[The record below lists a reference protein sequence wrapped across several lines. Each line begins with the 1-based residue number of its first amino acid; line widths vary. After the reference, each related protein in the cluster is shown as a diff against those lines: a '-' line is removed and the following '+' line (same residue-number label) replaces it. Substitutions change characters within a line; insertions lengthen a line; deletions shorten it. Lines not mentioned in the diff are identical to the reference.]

1 MVSEHRLVIVSGL
14 SGAGKT
20 VALHALE
27 DAGYYC
33 VDNLP
38 VGILLSF
45 AAYIADQDLPH
56 YYQVA
61 VGIDARN
68 HPIAI
73 AELPDSLNA
82 LQAQSFSAELIFV
95 DASDETLLRRF
106 SETRRKHP
114 LSSEDVSLPDA
125 ISQERAVL
133 DQVIMRADVRID
145 TTHTNVHEL
154 RTLIRDQI
162 ARRSSGTLGLQFRS
176 FGFKNGVPQDA
187 DFVFDVRCLPNPYWD
202 PALRE
207 LSGSDE
213 AVRKFLDAMP
223 MVNAMISDVE
233 AFLETWIPKFEDAN
247 RSYLT
252 VAFGCTGGRH
262 RSVYMVERLAKRFN
276 ETEKK
281 AVISHRD
288 AITKAEVS

>member
-1 MVSEHRLVIVSGL
+1 MNERRFVIVSGL
-14 SGAGKT
+14 SGAGKS

-27 DAGYYC
+27 DADYYC

-45 AAYIADQDLPH
+45 AAYIAEQDLPH
-56 YYQVA
+56 FHQVA

-68 HPIAI
+68 HPVAI
-73 AELPDSLNA
+73 AELPASLDA
-82 LQAQSFSAELIFV
+82 LQAQSFTAELIFV

-114 LSSEDVSLPDA
+114 LSSENVSLPDA
-125 ISQERAVL
+125 ITQERAML
-133 DQVIMRADVRID
+133 EPVIMRADVRID
-145 TTHTNVHEL
+145 TTHTNVHEF

-162 ARRSSGTLGLQFRS
+162 APKPSGTVALQFRS

-207 LSGSDE
+207 LSGTDQQVSD
-213 AVRKFLDAMP
+213 FLDEMP
-223 MVNAMISDVE
+223 MVNDMVSDIE
-233 AFLETWIPKFEDAN
+233 DFLGTWIVKFEDAN

-252 VAFGCTGGRH
+252 VALGCTGGRH
-262 RSVYMVERLAKRFN
+262 RSVYMAERLAKRFV
-276 ETEKK
+276 ETGKK

-288 AITKAEVS
+288 AMSATGAS

>member
-1 MVSEHRLVIVSGL
+1 MNDRRLVIVSGL

-27 DAGYYC
+27 DVGYYC

-38 VGILLSF
+38 VGILLNF
-45 AAYIADQDLPH
+45 AAYIAEQDVPH
-56 YYQVA
+56 FYQVA

-68 HPIAI
+68 HPAAI
-73 AELPDSLNA
+73 SELPDSLDA
-82 LQAQSFSAELIFV
+82 LQAKRFTAELIFV

-114 LSSEDVSLPDA
+114 LSSQDISLAEA

-133 DQVIMRADVRID
+133 DPVIMRSDVRID

-154 RTLIRDQI
+154 RALIRDQI
-162 ARRSSGTLGLQFRS
+162 AHRLSDTLALQFRS

-202 PALRE
+202 PSLRE
-207 LSGSDE
+207 LSGLDRE
-213 AVRKFLDAMP
+213 VREFLDGMS
-223 MVNAMISDVE
+223 MVNDMVSDIE
-233 AFLETWIPKFEDAN
+233 QFLETWISKFEDAN
-247 RSYLT
+247 RIYLT
-252 VAFGCTGGRH
+252 IAFGCTGGRH
-262 RSVYMVERLAKRFN
+262 RSVYIAERLAKRFID
-276 ETEKK
+276 TGKK

-288 AITKAEVS
+288 AINTTEAP

>member
-1 MVSEHRLVIVSGL
+1 VNERRLVIVSGL

-20 VALHALE
+20 IALHALE

-45 AAYIADQDLPH
+45 AAYIAQQDLPYFH
-56 YYQVA
+56 QVA

-68 HPIAI
+68 YLAAI
-73 AELPDSLNA
+73 SELPDCLDA
-82 LQAQSFSAELIFV
+82 LQAQRFKAELIFV

-114 LSSEDVSLPDA
+114 LSSENISLPDA
-125 ISQERAVL
+125 IKQERVVL
-133 DQVIMRADVRID
+133 DAVIMRADVRID

-162 ARRSSGTLGLQFRS
+162 ANRPTGTLALQFRS
-176 FGFKNGVPQDA
+176 FGFKNGVPQEA

-207 LSGSDE
+207 LSGADRE
-213 AVRKFLDAMP
+213 VREFLDGMP
-223 MVNAMISDVE
+223 MVTDMVSDIE

-262 RSVYMVERLAKRFN
+262 RSVYVAERLAKRFR
-276 ETEKK
+276 TIGKK

-288 AITKAEVS
+288 AIIAAQTI